1 MPTSCV
7 RARGP
12 SRPRRPAPTG
22 VAYFLR
28 QCSAKEVAGG
38 SVSLRPGSA
47 NGGRYHRAGWTATP
61 HLPFSSGGGGAEV
74 LGGSGA
80 ACPYTANKTRFTRWV
95 RHRFDIGSP
104 AELCHTLRPGCARP
118 GLLPQPPQCS
128 LTPQSLRFR
137 AKLGL
142 HIIHFEGKFPS
153 PRTWIPDGTGSGYR
167 RALLDEL
174 WW

>member
-1 MPTSCV
+1 MEACLSGQG
-7 RARGP
+7 RQ
-12 SRPRRPAPTG
+12 TG
-22 VAYFLR
+22 DGIVGQGGQRHRTFHSAAVGVGRKCLVAAERHALTLR
-28 QCSAKEVAGG
+28 TRHASA
-38 SVSLRPGSA
+38 
-47 NGGRYHRAGWTATP
+47 
-61 HLPFSSGGGGAEV
+61 
-74 LGGSGA
+74 
-80 ACPYTANKTRFTRWV
+80 RWV

-104 AELCHTLRPGCARP
+104 AELCHPLRPGCARP

-174 WW
+174 WRQSDRLKNRLPAVVDGARS